1 MTEAQKKEEIERRIV
16 FKNDKAPKDNYG
28 AREIFY
34 YETGGYFIIEYDTAK
49 NAKKAV
55 KKLTKDYPK
64 AVVFQDRMVKLEN
77 VAKSKKINSKITTK
91 TKKRGQLRDEP
102 QGPPPTPFDG
112 WDAIGLTKL
121 KEDAKDWS
129 GEVTVAVID
138 SGINKKRPLFKDRLD
153 RANSINFAID
163 SEDKT
168 AYDDPPKA
176 ASGGHGTH
184 VAGIIVKG
192 TPKQVKVMA
201 VRVFDLMGSS
211 SIMTIT
217 LGVDYAREKKA
228 PVLNMSLGHAS
239 PTQKEKDWMNDSFKK
254 SLAEGAVICVA
265 SGNEYTDTIHSFPA
279 SSGLTMAIGSMEPH
293 KGEDGK
299 PDGTYVKSDFSNNG
313 KLLDFVAPGRNI
325 DSAHVIN
332 VEGLP
337 EDYNYTCIMSGTSM
351 ATPYVAAEAAMVK
364 MKHPEYNQWDVY
376 ATFQDYAKD
385 IAPEGKDID
394 TGYGYIDFHD
404 YANDDNFHGK
414 RYQGISTDSDFI
426 KSMDDV
432 NKSIKL
438 NTKITKG
445 DGELSFK
452 SSDPNKLQINGNEMT
467 IKGAGECEVI
477 ATVSE
482 TAKYKKTE
490 RHIKVY
496 VRKGTQ
502 EIKLAQ
508 NDVKKAIGDKPF
520 YVKAKLVKGDGKM
533 KFVANENDVLDVTE
547 KGKVTIKGKGQT
559 EIFAIAE
566 STKNYNRCVSEVIKV
581 TVSAKKAVA
590 KTTKKAA
597 PRQIVLDKIRNFIA
611 KALKYRKV
619 KLKWKAVKGATG
631 YQIAYSTKKKNFKII
646 KTVSKAGK
654 TVLKSRK
661 LKRSKTYYFA
671 VRAYTKAKGKY
682 IYGKYSVIKKVRIR
696 R

>member
-1 MTEAQKKEEIERRIV
+1 MQRKILSLLVSIGMLFSMFPMGARAAKDDASDVKVLKDPQEAVKAIHQKKASVRSKASKMTEAQKKEEIERRIV

-49 NAKKAV
+49 DAKKAV

-64 AVVFQDRMVKLEN
+64 AVVFQDRMVKLED

-138 SGINKKRPLFKDRLD
+138 SGINKKHPLFKDRLN

-254 SLAEGAVICVA
+254 SLAERV
-265 SGNEYTDTIHSFPA
+265 
-279 SSGLTMAIGSMEPH
+279 
-293 KGEDGK
+293 
-299 PDGTYVKSDFSNNG
+299 
-313 KLLDFVAPGRNI
+313 
-325 DSAHVIN
+325 
-332 VEGLP
+332 
-337 EDYNYTCIMSGTSM
+337 
-351 ATPYVAAEAAMVK
+351 
-364 MKHPEYNQWDVY
+364 
-376 ATFQDYAKD
+376 
-385 IAPEGKDID
+385 
-394 TGYGYIDFHD
+394 
-404 YANDDNFHGK
+404 
-414 RYQGISTDSDFI
+414 
-426 KSMDDV
+426 
-432 NKSIKL
+432 
-438 NTKITKG
+438 
-445 DGELSFK
+445 
-452 SSDPNKLQINGNEMT
+452 
-467 IKGAGECEVI
+467 
-477 ATVSE
+477 
-482 TAKYKKTE
+482 TA
-490 RHIKVY
+490 R
-496 VRKGTQ
+496 
-502 EIKLAQ
+502 
-508 NDVKKAIGDKPF
+508 
-520 YVKAKLVKGDGKM
+520 
-533 KFVANENDVLDVTE
+533 
-547 KGKVTIKGKGQT
+547 
-559 EIFAIAE
+559 
-566 STKNYNRCVSEVIKV
+566 
-581 TVSAKKAVA
+581 
-590 KTTKKAA
+590 
-597 PRQIVLDKIRNFIA
+597 
-611 KALKYRKV
+611 
-619 KLKWKAVKGATG
+619 
-631 YQIAYSTKKKNFKII
+631 
-646 KTVSKAGK
+646 
-654 TVLKSRK
+654 
-661 LKRSKTYYFA
+661 
-671 VRAYTKAKGKY
+671 
-682 IYGKYSVIKKVRIR
+682 
-696 R
+696 